1 MSFSRQIY
9 DDTKKLFPEGTVET
23 LVSRPSGAPAGTLA
37 PAVRLVH
44 TSTGIEIVCGDFP
57 TQIEN
62 YIAAAIR
69 LRIACDKRDA

>member
-1 MSFSRQIY
+1 MNFSRQIY
-9 DDTKKLFPEGTVET
+9 DDARKLFRDGTVET
-23 LVSRPSGAPAGTLA
+23 LVSRPSGAPLGASD

-44 TSTGIEIVCGDFP
+44 TATGIEIICSEFP

-69 LRIACDKRDA
+69 LRIACDKHEA